1 MKRAL
6 PVLFAV
12 ILLFSLL
19 SCTESGYT
27 QDGGYLVYSETTATA
42 AKLTPVTKE
51 TENAAASVFSAWEE
65 SFDAEAS
72 IAAFGQPADALPETV
87 PAASGST
94 VPSLEDAGVVYITPT
109 GAKYHLRLP
118 AQEKARWRKILQRPS
133 QTGIRPAKNAL
144 HDRKNWAASQA
155 L

>member
-87 PAASGST
+87 PAASRST

-109 GAKYHLRLP
+109 GAKYHLR
-118 AQEKARWRKILQRPS
+118 ASCAGKSAMEKDFAEAVANGYTPCK
-133 QTGIRPAKNAL
+133 KC
-144 HDRKNWAASQA
+144 AS
-155 L
+155 